1 MRKPAFAA
9 LCCALLC
16 GLVSS
21 ANAISIIDYNPA
33 TIGSGASAFG
43 QSITTP
49 TGGPWDHITFNFYE
63 SFPNDG
69 QAYASEGL
77 YLLDTEYTEGGA
89 LPANLSPTTTGYIAH
104 TSTIVA
110 DPVEGGVQWSF
121 DPSVTLSPN
130 TQYWLYMNSSSKK
143 SDTDVH
149 ILYFTAPTTSSAEYT
164 GGQQYYAHLPGYGA
178 ATSADMAFQLEGQ
191 PVIPEP
197 STCALL
203 AFGLV
208 SLVALRRRP

>member
-1 MRKPAFAA
+1 MRKVAFAA
-9 LCCALLC
+9 LCCALFC

-21 ANAISIIDYNPA
+21 ANAISIIDYNPETPNA
-33 TIGSGASAFG
+33 GFSAFG

-63 SFPNDG
+63 YWPVPG
-69 QAYASEGL
+69 QAYASGGL
-77 YLLDTEYTEGGA
+77 YLLDTEYAEGA
-89 LPANLSPTTTGYIAH
+89 LPADLDTTTPGYLAH

-110 DPVEGGVQWSF
+110 DPAEGGFQWSF

-130 TQYWLYMNSSSKK
+130 TQYWFYMNSSS
-143 SDTDVH
+143 SEPDH
-149 ILYFTAPTTSSAEYT
+149 HNLYFTSTGSSAPSDYA
-164 GGQQYYAHLPGYGA
+164 GGQQYYAWLPGYGA
-178 ATSADMAFQLEGQ
+178 ATTSDMTFQLEGL
-191 PVIPEP
+191 PVVIPEP

-208 SLVALRRRP
+208 SLVAFRRRA